1 MTATPPGS
9 GAGEADARGGPRR
22 ERRAVEIVTV
32 GDEILLGAT
41 LDANAAFLARELAAA
56 GFEVRRK
63 TTLPDDLPA
72 LRRGLAEARARGGFV
87 IVTGGL
93 GPTPDD
99 LTRVALAEAF
109 DRPLVRR
116 PELVAALEERFREFG
131 WPRLPAVNLS
141 QAELPEGAS
150 AIPNRR
156 GSAAGIHVEDA
167 SAAFFALPGVPAEMR
182 TMFREEVLPRLRDR
196 AGTGLVPVRQRLLRT
211 AGIGESVLAERIA
224 DLVRG
229 REVPRVA
236 YLPDLGSVDVRLSVA
251 GLPPAEA
258 DAAIAELEAALAG
271 RLAEWVYGR
280 DEDTLEGAVGAA
292 LAARELRLAIAESC
306 TGGLV
311 SSVVTDVPGSSAWYA
326 GGVVAYADAVKR
338 DLLGVSAATLA
349 RHGAVS
355 PETCAEML
363 RGARERFGTACAIAV
378 TGIAG
383 PGGGTPQKPVGLVH
397 FGVDVEG
404 DVRLES
410 RRWPGTRPEVKARA
424 ARGALLL
431 LLRTLETRPLG

>member
-1 MTATPPGS
+1 VTGLQ
-9 GAGEADARGGPRR
+9 PRPR
-22 ERRAVEIVTV
+22 DQVEIVTV

-56 GFEVRRK
+56 GFQVRRK

-72 LRRGLAEARARGGFV
+72 LRQGLREVRARGGVV

-99 LTRVALAEAF
+99 LTRHALAEVFA
-109 DRPLVRR
+109 RPLTTR
-116 PELVAALEERFREFG
+116 PELVAVLEERFRAFG
-131 WPRLPAVNLS
+131 VAHLPRVNLS

-156 GSAAGIHVEDA
+156 GSAAGILLEDGE
-167 SAAFFALPGVPAEMR
+167 STFYALPGVPAEMR
-182 TMFREEVLPRLRDR
+182 TMFREEVLPRLRER
-196 AGTGLVPVRQRLLRT
+196 AGGGLVPVRQRLLRT

-229 REVPRVA
+229 RDVPRVA

-251 GLPPAEA
+251 GLPPEEA
-258 DAAIAELEAALAG
+258 DAAIAGLEGALAE

-280 DEDTLEGAVGAA
+280 DDDTLEGAAGAA
-292 LAARELRLAIAESC
+292 LAARGLRLAIAESC

-311 SSVVTDVPGSSAWYA
+311 SSLVTDVPGSSGWFA
-326 GGVVAYADAVKR
+326 GAVVAYDDAVKR
-338 DLLGVSAATLA
+338 DLLGVSGDTLA
-349 RHGAVS
+349 RFGDVS
-355 PETCAEML
+355 RETCAEML
-363 RGARERFGTACAIAV
+363 RGARTRFGTACAVAV

-383 PGGGTPQKPVGLVH
+383 PGGGTAAKPVGLVH
-397 FGVDVEG
+397 LGVDVEG
-404 DVRLES
+404 DVRLEV
-410 RRWPGTRPEVKARA
+410 RRWPGTRREIKARA
-424 ARGALLL
+424 ARTALLL
-431 LLRTLETRPLG
+431 LLRAVEARPA

>member
-1 MTATPPGS
+1 VTGLQ
-9 GAGEADARGGPRR
+9 PRPR
-22 ERRAVEIVTV
+22 DQVEIVTV

-56 GFEVRRK
+56 GFQVRRK

-72 LRRGLAEARARGGFV
+72 LRQGLREVRARGGVV

-99 LTRVALAEAF
+99 LTRHALAEVFA
-109 DRPLVRR
+109 RPLTTR
-116 PELVAALEERFREFG
+116 PELVAVLEERFRAFG
-131 WPRLPAVNLS
+131 VAHLPRVNLS

-156 GSAAGIHVEDA
+156 GSAAGILLEDGE
-167 SAAFFALPGVPAEMR
+167 STFYALPGVPAEMR
-182 TMFREEVLPRLRDR
+182 TMFREEVLPRLRER
-196 AGTGLVPVRQRLLRT
+196 AGGGLVPVRQRLLRT

-229 REVPRVA
+229 RDVPRVA

-251 GLPPAEA
+251 GLPPEEA
-258 DAAIAELEAALAG
+258 DAAIAGLEGALTE

-280 DEDTLEGAVGAA
+280 DDDTLEGAAGAA
-292 LAARELRLAIAESC
+292 LAARGLRLAIAESC

-311 SSVVTDVPGSSAWYA
+311 SSLVTDVPGSSGWFA
-326 GGVVAYADAVKR
+326 GAVVAYDDAVKR
-338 DLLGVSAATLA
+338 DLLGVSGDTLA
-349 RHGAVS
+349 RFGAVS
-355 PETCAEML
+355 RETCAEML
-363 RGARERFGTACAIAV
+363 RGARTRFGTACAVAV

-383 PGGGTPQKPVGLVH
+383 PGGGTAAKPVGLVH
-397 FGVDVEG
+397 LGVDVEG
-404 DVRLES
+404 DVRLEV
-410 RRWPGTRPEVKARA
+410 RRWPGTRREIKARA
-424 ARGALLL
+424 ARTALLL
-431 LLRTLETRPLG
+431 LLRAVEARPA